1 MQLPKSIIS
10 ILMSSLLLMFS
21 GLLLADEAMFNQ
33 LNEQAAQ
40 LFEQEQY
47 EESLQVAYEAI
58 QLAEK
63 EFGPEDEKT
72 INAIFTAAYY
82 WWELGELEQS
92 EPLMTEAV
100 KRAKINLGETHQ
112 NTLFYSA
119 TLAELWGYSGE
130 IKKAIEL
137 YEEII
142 QPMQEVLGASEDS
155 TLAAQSMLGQLYLS
169 VGRYQEA
176 QKILDE
182 TLLIYIQNQADYSES
197 GLMVKENLALAHKI
211 QGSFDKSLELYL
223 AVLSF
228 KQDSLEADDP
238 ELMLTS
244 ANLADVYRLK
254 GMYQEARPLFIQ
266 AVKFY
271 AHLPEE
277 DQGEMYP
284 ILTNLA
290 SLFQNTGDYR
300 QSEKLYRQVYEYE
313 KKVFGENH
321 INTIINLNNLAGA
334 YRAQGR
340 YAEAEKAFLSAYN
353 AILGMHGHNHPE
365 TISIANNLALLY
377 QDQGLF
383 DKAEP
388 ILKAG
393 LAGAQKTMGESNPKT
408 LAIMNNLAM
417 LYESQG
423 VFKLSEPLYNK
434 TIILSEKTLGND
446 HQNTVA
452 SVNNLAYLY
461 LIQERYDE
469 AEQSFDKVFQIWKEK
484 LGINHQYTLKALNNL
499 ARVYHKQQKLETAEK
514 MFNQALKLR
523 KKNLGE
529 GHPDVVRSMID
540 LAALYLSQH
549 EGPKA
554 LKLATEAVKLSERV
568 LGDKHP
574 YTFEALNNLA
584 NIHEQSGKLDLALDV
599 RGDIFNRRT
608 EFFERVLWAAGENTR
623 QGYISINKPEQDKY
637 LGLLV
642 KKQGTKYAEMALNV
656 SLKRKGLLLK
666 IASEIHKIIEMS
678 DSPEMGAKAE
688 EINNK
693 RKELSAKTLSGPV
706 DETIDEFRQK
716 LADLEIEVNDLQA
729 EISRFSLIYHVAS
742 TPVSVANVFENL
754 SENEVLVDFI
764 TYDDGFSTNLIAI
777 VARKEVG
784 YCDDDNVCDRIVEMV
799 PLGNLKD
806 FSEFVNIYREV
817 IQDEDAED
825 DEVMDYGNQLYDK
838 LWKPILPFVRG
849 RETVYIVPDGIL
861 HLLPF
866 DAIVD
871 DQQEYLIQ
879 HYHLNILSSA
889 RDIVVPPLPAAT
901 GEFTIFA
908 GPDYDIENK
917 KEEIKKAS
925 GKRGANIDRGM
936 RISSHGLRSL
946 SFEPLD
952 GAEIEGET
960 IAKITSDQK
969 QTVLMLTQKQAEES
983 ALRAFSQPPKMLHI
997 ATHGFFLKAEER
1009 LKRRLLS
1016 ASRGGRQTTPPPG
1029 DNPLLR
1035 AGLAFAG
1042 INSNA
1047 PFLGDID
1054 TDNDGVLTA
1063 MEVLGLKLSGTQL
1076 VVLSACET
1084 GVGEIHAGEGV
1095 YGLRR
1100 SFQEAG
1106 VHSVVNS
1113 LWPVS
1118 DEGTR
1123 LLMTDFYNELY
1134 QGLSPREA
1142 LRNAQISMLDS
1153 EWNHPYYWAAFVVVA
1168 KK

>member
-1 MQLPKSIIS
+1 MI
-10 ILMSSLLLMFS
+10 SLLFMFS
-21 GLLLADEAMFNQ
+21 GLLLADEDKFNQ
-33 LNEQAAQ
+33 LNEEAAQ
-40 LFEQEQY
+40 LFEQEAY
-47 EESLQVAYEAI
+47 EEALQTTYKAM
-58 QLAEK
+58 QLAEE
-63 EFGPEDEKT
+63 EFGPEDVKT
-72 INAIFTAAYY
+72 INAIFTAGYY
-82 WWELGELEQS
+82 WWDLGELEEA
-92 EPLMTEAV
+92 EPLMAEAV

-112 NTLFYSA
+112 NTLVYSA
-119 TLAELWGYSGE
+119 TLAELYGYAGE
-130 IKKAIEL
+130 GKKSIEL
-137 YEEII
+137 YEKII
-142 QPMQEVLGASEDS
+142 QPMQEVLGTDEES
-155 TLAAQSMLGQLYLS
+155 TLMAQSMLGQLYLS
-169 VGRYQEA
+169 VGRYKEA
-176 QKILDE
+176 QA
-182 TLLIYIQNQADYSES
+182 LLVNALTSLTQIQADDTEL
-197 GLMVKENLALAHKI
+197 GLLVKENLALAHKL
-211 QGSFDKSLELYL
+211 QGSLDKSLELYQ
-223 AVLSF
+223 AVLDF
-228 KQDSLEADDP
+228 KQENFEADDP
-238 ELMLTS
+238 EIILTS
-244 ANLADVYRLK
+244 VNLAEVYRLK
-254 GMYQEARPLFIQ
+254 GMYQEAKPLFIQ

-277 DQGEMYP
+277 EQGDMYSV
-284 ILTNLA
+284 LTNLA
-290 SLFQNTGDYR
+290 DLFLNTGEYKQAER
-300 QSEKLYRQVYEYE
+300 LYQQIYNYE
-313 KKVFGENH
+313 KKAFGDNH
-321 INTIINLNNLAGA
+321 INTIIDLNNLGGV

-340 YAEAEKAFLSAYN
+340 YAESEKAFVNAYN
-353 AILGMHGHNHPE
+353 TILGLHGNDHPE

-393 LAGAQKTMGESNPKT
+393 LAGAQKSLGESSPKT

-434 TIILSEKTLGND
+434 TIILNEKTFGDN
-446 HQNTVA
+446 HQNTIA
-452 SVNNLAYLY
+452 SVNNLAYLF

-469 AEQSFDKVFQIWKEK
+469 AEKLFDKAFKIWKKE
-484 LGINHQYTLKALNNL
+484 LGINHQYTLKGLNNL
-499 ARVYHKQQKLETAEK
+499 ARVYHKQDKLEQAEK
-514 MFNQALKLR
+514 MFDQALKLR
-523 KKNLGE
+523 KANLGE
-529 GHPDVVRSMID
+529 SHPDVVRSMID

-549 EGPKA
+549 EQTKA
-554 LKLATEAVKLSERV
+554 LKLATEAVELSEKV

-584 NIHEQSGKLDLALDV
+584 DIHENSGKLNLALSV
-599 RGDIFNRRT
+599 RQDIFDRRT
-608 EFFERVLWAAGENTR
+608 DFFERVLWAAGENTR
-623 QGYISINKPEQDKY
+623 QGYISINKPEQDKF

-678 DSPEMGAKAE
+678 DSPEMAVKAE

-706 DETIDEFRQK
+706 DETIQEFRQK
-716 LADLEIEVNDLQA
+716 LADLENDVNDLQA
-729 EISRFSLIYHVAS
+729 EISRFSLIYHVTSAS
-742 TPVSVANVFENL
+742 VSVADVFENL
-754 SENEVLVDFI
+754 TENEVLVDYI

-784 YCDDDNVCDRIVEMV
+784 YCDDDNTCDRIVEIV
-799 PLGNLKD
+799 PLGDLKD
-806 FSEFVNIYREV
+806 FAEFVNVYREV

-849 RETVYIVPDGIL
+849 RETVYLIPDGIL

-871 DQQEYLIQ
+871 DNQDYLIQ
-879 HYHLNILSSA
+879 KYNLNILSSA

-901 GEFTIFA
+901 GQFAIFA

-917 KEEIKKAS
+917 KEEIKKVS
-925 GKRGANIDRGM
+925 GKKGANIDRGM

-960 IAKITSDQK
+960 IAKITTDRKQK
-969 QTVLMLTQKQAEES
+969 SLMLTQKQADEK
-983 ALRAFSQPPKMLHI
+983 ALRSFTQPPKMLHI

-1016 ASRGGRQTTPPPG
+1016 AQRGGRQTTPPPG

-1063 MEVLGLKLSGTQL
+1063 MEVIGLKLSGTQL

-1106 VHSVVNS
+1106 VHSIINS

-1123 LLMTDFYNELY
+1123 LLMTEFYNELY
-1134 QGLSPREA
+1134 KGLSPRDA
-1142 LRNAQISMLDS
+1142 LRNAQKFMLDS

>member
-1 MQLPKSIIS
+1 MITLFFILPGS
-10 ILMSSLLLMFS
+10 
-21 GLLLADEAMFNQ
+21 LLADEEQFNQ
-33 LNEQAAQ
+33 LNEEAAE
-40 LFEQEQY
+40 LFEQELY
-47 EESLQVAYEAI
+47 EEALQAAYSAM

-63 EFGPEDEKT
+63 EFGPEDIKT
-72 INAIFTAAYY
+72 IKAIFTAAYY
-82 WWELGELEQS
+82 WWELGELE
-92 EPLMTEAV
+92 EAAPLMTETV
-100 KRAKINLGETHQ
+100 KRSNINLGETHP
-112 NTLFYSA
+112 NTLVYSA
-119 TLAELWGYSGE
+119 TLAELYGYAGE
-130 IKKAIEL
+130 VKKSIEL
-137 YEEII
+137 YEKII
-142 QPMQEVLGASEDS
+142 QPMQEVLGVEEDS
-155 TLAAQSMLGQLYLS
+155 TIAAQSMLGQLYLS
-169 VGRYQEA
+169 VGRYKEA
-176 QKILDE
+176 QDLLVKTMTIL
-182 TLLIYIQNQADYSES
+182 TQIQADDTES
-197 GLMVKENLALAHKI
+197 GLLVKENLALAHKL
-211 QGSFDKSLELYL
+211 QGNLDQSLELYQ
-223 AVLSF
+223 AVLAF
-228 KQDSLEADDP
+228 KQENFETDDP
-238 ELMLTS
+238 EIILTS
-244 ANLADVYRLK
+244 ASLADVYRMK
-254 GMYQEARPLFIQ
+254 GMYQEAKPLFIQ
-266 AVKFY
+266 AIDFY
-271 AHLPEE
+271 AQLPKEE
-277 DQGEMYP
+277 QGDMYAV
-284 ILTNLA
+284 LTNLA
-290 SLFQNTGDYR
+290 DLFLNTGDY
-300 QSEKLYRQVYEYE
+300 QQAEKLYQQVYDYE
-313 KKVFGENH
+313 KKLLGEKH
-321 INTIINLNNLAGA
+321 INTIIDLNNLAGV

-340 YAEAEKAFLSAYN
+340 YAEAEKAFLKAYN
-353 AILGMHGHNHPE
+353 TILGMHGNNHPE
-365 TISIANNLALLY
+365 TISIANNIALLY

-393 LAGAQKTMGESNPKT
+393 LSGAQKTLGESSPKT

-434 TIILSEKTLGND
+434 TIILNEKTFGIN

-469 AEQSFDKVFQIWKEK
+469 AEESFDKVFRIWKKE
-484 LGINHQYTLKALNNL
+484 LGINHQFTLKALNNL
-499 ARVYHKQQKLETAEK
+499 ARVYHKQDKLEQAEK
-514 MFNQALKLR
+514 MFDQALKLR
-523 KKNLGE
+523 KENLGE
-529 GHPDVVRSMID
+529 SHPDVVRSMID

-549 EGPKA
+549 EQAKA
-554 LKLATEAVKLSERV
+554 LKLGTEAVKLAENV

-584 NIHEQSGKLDLALDV
+584 DIYENIGKLDLALGV
-599 RGDIFNRRT
+599 RQDIFNRRT
-608 EFFERVLWAAGENTR
+608 DFFERVLWAAGENTR
-623 QGYISINKPEQDKY
+623 QGYISINKPEQDKF

-678 DSPEMGAKAE
+678 DSPEMSAKAE

-716 LADLEIEVNDLQA
+716 LADLEIDVNDLQA

-742 TPVSVANVFENL
+742 TPVSVADVFQNL
-754 SENEVLVDFI
+754 SENEVLVDFL
-764 TYDDGFSTNLIAI
+764 TYDDGFSTNLIAL

-784 YCDDDNVCDRIVEMV
+784 YCDDDNICDRMVEMV
-799 PLGNLKD
+799 HLGNLKD
-806 FSEFVNIYREV
+806 FAEYVNVYREV
-817 IQDEDAED
+817 IQDEDADD
-825 DEVMDYGNQLYDK
+825 DEVMDYGNQLYEK
-838 LWKPILPFVRG
+838 LWKPILPFIRG
-849 RETVYIVPDGIL
+849 RETVYLVPDSIL

-866 DAIVD
+866 DAMVD
-871 DQQEYLIQ
+871 DDQDYLVQ
-879 HYHLNILSSA
+879 KYNLSILSSA
-889 RDIVVPPLPAAT
+889 RDIVVPPLPAAQ

-917 KEEIKKAS
+917 KEEIKKVS

-960 IAKITSDQK
+960 IAQITTDRKQK
-969 QTVLMLTQKQAEES
+969 SLMLTQKQAEEN
-983 ALRAFSQPPKMLHI
+983 ALRSFSEPPKMLHI

-1016 ASRGGRQTTPPPG
+1016 AQRGGRQTTPPPG

-1063 MEVLGLKLSGTQL
+1063 MEVIGLKLSGTQL

-1123 LLMTDFYNELY
+1123 LLMTEFYSELY
-1134 QGLSPREA
+1134 KGLNPRDA
-1142 LRNAQISMLDS
+1142 LRNAQKFMLDS